1 MYLGVEEAF
10 EETGEA
16 LGEGLVVGVVYK
28 IEVASQHAQV
38 AHVDPARVHAMEDV
52 DQKVVQAPSD
62 ITHVRFRPNQR
73 YYVWELGPD
82 GVAYDTLRPPWTRS
96 SSPISM
102 PNR

>member
-1 MYLGVEEAF
+1 MYLGVEEAL

-52 DQKVVQAPSD
+52 DQKIVQAPSD
-62 ITHVRFRPNQR
+62 IAHVRPNLR
-73 YYVWELGPD
+73 Y
-82 GVAYDTLRPPWTRS
+82 
-96 SSPISM
+96 M
-102 PNR
+102 